1 MVEKLIALQ
10 YERDEAVKKAIDENP
25 KLKQLQLDLENAEFK
40 AQELELQL

>member
-10 YERDEAVKKAIDENP
+10 YERDASAKKAIDENP